1 LSALINVEKSRIRHV
16 RQRTG
21 TRQPTLELHA
31 QFEGYTYLFR
41 NLLSTS
47 SRLHAVRMEL
57 DTTYRSGALD
67 YTLDATCKRARQT
80 VDGKNLSTT
89 TTALVRTIS
98 SFAGAAYLPSYGL
111 VAERVSMTHH

>member
-31 QFEGYTYLFR
+31 RFEGCTYLFR

-47 SRLHAVRMEL
+47 SPARAVRMEL

-67 YTLDATCKRARQT
+67 YTLTPLANAQDKPLTE
-80 VDGKNLSTT
+80 KNLS
-89 TTALVRTIS
+89 ADDD
-98 SFAGAAYLPSYGL
+98 
-111 VAERVSMTHH
+111 